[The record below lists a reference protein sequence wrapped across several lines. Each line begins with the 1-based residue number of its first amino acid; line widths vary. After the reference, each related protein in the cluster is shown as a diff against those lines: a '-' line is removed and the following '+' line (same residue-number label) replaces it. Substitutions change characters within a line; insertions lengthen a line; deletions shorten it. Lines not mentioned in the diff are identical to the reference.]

1 VTRLLA
7 ALQHHTG
14 LDAALLIDTIG
25 ATLTALSLAW
35 RRQP

>member
-1 VTRLLA
+1 VTRILL
-7 ALQHHTG
+7 HHVA
-14 LDAALLIDTIG
+14 LDAALLIGTVG